1 MCGVDQGNAED
12 LNKAATYVLVFIDF
26 SHFILL
32 IKTS

>member
-26 SHFILL
+26 FHALL
-32 IKTS
+32 IKTW

>member
-12 LNKAATYVLVFIDF
+12 LNKAATYVFIDF